1 MIKNRKQVISFTAES
16 ELIDFLNE
24 ISIERHTTVSQY
36 IRYLLW
42 TEYQNRLKTLKK
54 EVQVDLNNPFQ
65 HLTKIYNKGERK
77 DES

>member
-1 MIKNRKQVISFTAES
+1 MIKNRKQVISFTAEP

-42 TEYQNRLKTLKK
+42 TEYQNRLDLLKK
-54 EVQVDLNNPFQ
+54 TTEVDLDNPF
-65 HLTKIYNKGERK
+65 
-77 DES
+77 

>member
-1 MIKNRKQVISFTAES
+1 MIKNRKQVISFTAEP

-42 TEYQNRLKTLKK
+42 TEYQNRLKASTKAVK
-54 EVQVDLNNPFQ
+54 VDLDNPF
-65 HLTKIYNKGERK
+65 
-77 DES
+77 

>member
-54 EVQVDLNNPFQ
+54 EVQVDLNNPF
-65 HLTKIYNKGERK
+65 
-77 DES
+77 